1 MLTFFEFLNKNYNK
15 ELNKVLSNA
24 IISVGI
30 TAYKNSKYLLEA
42 LNSLID
48 QSVDSWEGIF
58 VLDKGADKNTQK
70 IFNSFTHPKILKHKC
85 KNHKGAEQARH
96 EAIKLSSTNWFFQLD
111 SDDKIPP
118 YAIKEILTK
127 ISENPKA
134 EFIFGPTM
142 HFSKKSS
149 YVMLPS
155 NNPEVL
161 TSSALFSAIMPIK
174 ISMYFRLGGYAKEL
188 KYFAADWDFWLSV
201 YEKNIVG
208 AETEKILYHRRNH
221 SNNVIARNMSKW
233 PEVIKII
240 IARHPKFFCNNK
252 RKKKALYSVY
262 EKLARYYR
270 TKRRRRKAAF
280 HAKIALKNGHST
292 KVLEEI
298 LKEEKMSKIRYA
310 IRLVGKLL

>member
-1 MLTFFEFLNKNYNK
+1 M
-15 ELNKVLSNA
+15 SNA
-24 IISVGI
+24 KISVGI
-30 TAYKNSKYLLEA
+30 TAYKNSEYLMEA

-58 VLDKGADKNTQK
+58 VLDKGADSKTKK
-70 IFNSFTHPKILKHKC
+70 IFDSFEHPKILKHKC
-85 KNHKGAEQARH
+85 RNHKGAEQARH

-111 SDDKIPP
+111 SDDKIPS
-118 YAIKEILTK
+118 YAIKEILSK
-127 ISENPKA
+127 INENPNA

-155 NNPEVL
+155 NNPEIL

-201 YEKNIVG
+201 YENRIVG
-208 AETEKILYHRRNH
+208 AETKKILYHRRNH
-221 SNNVIARNMSKW
+221 DKNVIARNMSKW
-233 PEVIKII
+233 PEVINII
-240 IARHPKFFCNNK
+240 ISRHPKFFCNGNRK
-252 RKKKALYSVY
+252 RKALHSVY
-262 EKLARYYR
+262 EKLARHYR
-270 TKRRRRKAAF
+270 TKRRRNKAAF
-280 HAKIALKNGHST
+280 YAKIALQNGHST
-292 KVLEEI
+292 TALQEI

-310 IRLVGKLL
+310 MRILGKLL